1 MKREFLKSLEL
12 EDETID
18 KIMSEYGKS
27 ISNEKAK
34 ADDLTSKLEASNT
47 KIAEYE
53 TKITNLEKVSTDSAK
68 VQEELDNLKKSI
80 AENEAKAKA
89 KAEDEILTKNITS
102 AFGDKKFVND
112 YTKNAIV
119 NDIKTALKDSNNA
132 GKSAK
137 DLFEEL
143 TKDKEGIF
151 DNPNKGVSTPPTG
164 DVNTGLTKENHDREL
179 LGLEPKEK

>member
-68 VQEELDNLKKSI
+68 VQE
-80 AENEAKAKA
+80 
-89 KAEDEILTKNITS
+89 
-102 AFGDKKFVND
+102 
-112 YTKNAIV
+112 
-119 NDIKTALKDSNNA
+119 
-132 GKSAK
+132 
-137 DLFEEL
+137 
-143 TKDKEGIF
+143 
-151 DNPNKGVSTPPTG
+151 
-164 DVNTGLTKENHDREL
+164 
-179 LGLEPKEK
+179 